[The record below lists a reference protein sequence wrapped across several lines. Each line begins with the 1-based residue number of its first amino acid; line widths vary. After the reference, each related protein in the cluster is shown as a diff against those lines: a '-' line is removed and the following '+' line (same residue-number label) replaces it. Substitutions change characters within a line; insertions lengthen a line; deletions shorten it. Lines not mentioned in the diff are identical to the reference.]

1 MSKRSV
7 AEWLDDIISWGERLE
22 GHLAG
27 MTYRD
32 FLNDAKTQRPSAVSK
47 LLSGIDLS
55 DRSTN
60 LRQKYPRRAF
70 PSAGRRGSIRP
81 AGVRRGLRAIAAET
95 MQGERQAFARRSER
109 PTWCV
114 R

>member
-32 FLNDAKTQRPSAVSK
+32 VLNDAKTQDAASK
-47 LLSGIDLS
+47 C
-55 DRSTN
+55 N
-60 LRQKYPRRAF
+60 F
-70 PSAGRRGSIRP
+70 
-81 AGVRRGLRAIAAET
+81 
-95 MQGERQAFARRSER
+95 
-109 PTWCV
+109 
-114 R
+114 